1 MSNKERM
8 KTCGF
13 IRLKL
18 RPFNTKERKLKTMKR
33 LAIVLAAMVLFI
45 GVQAASAAPVKLGII
60 GFQMSSETHARVV
73 NAAEAKAKA
82 LGWEVTVLNSRGSMP
97 EHAAQLENLVQSG
110 VDCVIMAMG
119 KVLQLETQL
128 AEAQK
133 KGVKVVSV
141 SAGTSPY
148 TLFDVNVNEFEAG
161 AKMAVYLLGRLNY
174 QGNIMMQRYEG
185 HGGTR
190 IRGKMMDVVL
200 SENKAVKLIDS
211 HTMAKTKSW
220 REDVKAGMEA
230 LIMKNQGKFQAIWTS
245 FDGQAFIIDDILQ
258 GMGMKKG
265 DILLTGVD
273 GGKEANRRIADPN
286 SLFTATVAIPFAE
299 MGEAAVEALEKIVVK
314 GMKKDQVVKGPFLFM
329 SAQVIDDTNVPK

>member
-1 MSNKERM
+1 
-8 KTCGF
+8 
-13 IRLKL
+13 
-18 RPFNTKERKLKTMKR
+18 MKR
-33 LAIVLAAMVLFI
+33 LMIFMALLALVFC
-45 GVQAASAAPVKLGII
+45 VQSAQAAPVKLGII

-128 AEAQK
+128 QEAQK

-141 SAGTSPY
+141 SAGASPY
-148 TLFDVNVNEFEAG
+148 TLFDVNVNEFEVG

-174 QGNIMMQRYEG
+174 QGSILMQRYEG

-190 IRGKMMDVVL
+190 IRGKLMDVVL
-200 SENKAVKLIDS
+200 GENKGVKLLDS

-230 LIMKNQGKFQAIWTS
+230 LILKHKGKFDAIWTS
-245 FDGQAFIIDDILQ
+245 FDGQAFIIDDILLS
-258 GMGMKKG
+258 MGMKKG
-265 DILLTGVD
+265 DVLLTGVD
-273 GGKEANRRIADPN
+273 GGKEANKRIADPE
-286 SLFTATVAIPFAE
+286 SMFTATVSIPFAE

-314 GMKKDQVVKGPFLFM
+314 GLKKDQVVKGPFLFM
-329 SAQVIDDTNVPK
+329 SAQVIDENNVPK

>member
-1 MSNKERM
+1 
-8 KTCGF
+8 
-13 IRLKL
+13 
-18 RPFNTKERKLKTMKR
+18 MKR
-33 LAIVLAAMVLFI
+33 LAVVLVMAVLFI
-45 GVQAASAAPVKLGII
+45 GAQSVAAAPVKLGII

-73 NAAEAKAKA
+73 NAAEAKAKK
-82 LGWEVTVLNSRGSMP
+82 LGWDVTVLNSRGSMP

-119 KVLQLETQL
+119 KVLQVETQL
-128 AEAQK
+128 EEAKK

-141 SAGTSPY
+141 SAGTSPH

-174 QGNIMMQRYEG
+174 QGSIMMQRYEG

-190 IRGKMMDVVL
+190 IRGKLMDVVL
-200 SENKAVKLIDS
+200 GENKGVKLLDS

-230 LIMKNQGKFQAIWTS
+230 LILKHKGKFNAIWTS
-245 FDGQAFIIDDILQ
+245 FDGQAFIIDDILLD
-258 GMGMKKG
+258 MGYKKG

-273 GGKEANRRIADPN
+273 GGKEANKRIADPN
-286 SLFTATVAIPFAE
+286 SMFTATVEIPFAE
-299 MGEAAVEALEKIVVK
+299 MGEAAVDALEKIVVK
-314 GMKKDQVVKGPFLFM
+314 GMKKEQVVKGPFLFM
-329 SAQVIDDTNVPK
+329 SAKIIDETNVPK